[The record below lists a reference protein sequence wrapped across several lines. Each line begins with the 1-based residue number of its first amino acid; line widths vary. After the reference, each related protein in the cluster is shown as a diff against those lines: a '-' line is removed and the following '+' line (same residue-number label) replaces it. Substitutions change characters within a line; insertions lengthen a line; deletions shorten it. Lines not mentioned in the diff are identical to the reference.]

1 MSGPKIGRAGTSYA
15 QKPIQRLQGFFS
27 EESELFPSHRNLD
40 NDSVMLSSSSSLIM
54 GILHMVRVVYMMESD
69 FLLG

>member
-27 EESELFPSHRNLD
+27 EESKLFPSHRNFD
-40 NDSVMLSSSSSLIM
+40 NDSVISSIIIVIDNGHSAIAYCE
-54 GILHMVRVVYMMESD
+54 GGVHDEI
-69 FLLG
+69 